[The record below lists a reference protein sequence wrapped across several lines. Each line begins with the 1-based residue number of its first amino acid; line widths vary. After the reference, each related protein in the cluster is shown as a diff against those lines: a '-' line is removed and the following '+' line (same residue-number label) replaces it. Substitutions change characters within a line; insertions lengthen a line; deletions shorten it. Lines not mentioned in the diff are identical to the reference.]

1 MGWNDHVDWQL
12 LDDVEEMVS
21 AGILDPESPDDKV
34 LIDAI
39 MAVAGYVDGNLVNA
53 TPEQQA
59 EYEKYIGKCMEQL
72 EEERDFEWLEYQI
85 SKDD

>member
-12 LDDVEEMVS
+12 LDDLEEMIS
-21 AGILDPESPDDKV
+21 HEILDPESPDDKV